1 MALLNGQMRQREG
14 SQFNLVL
21 SASLFSLQLGDILT
35 TWIGIQNGHV
45 ELNPLADSIFRLKW
59 GFWLFIG
66 IKLLSIGLVL
76 RLLLRLPNKAVATV
90 WLAAL
95 TALTGLVVL
104 SNLLTLIESPGPS

>member
-1 MALLNGQMRQREG
+1 MRQRES

-21 SASLFSLQLGDILT
+21 AAALFALQIGDILT
-35 TWIGIQNGHV
+35 THIGIQKGHV

-66 IKLLSIGLVL
+66 IKLLSVGLVL
-76 RLLLRLPNKAVATV
+76 RLLLRLPNKAVATI
-90 WLAAL
+90 WLASL

-104 SNLLTLIESPGPS
+104 SNLLTITGLPGRS